1 MQRKFVTIESN
12 TSDEIFMIVEVEYVS
27 EETLDLAVQILEGM
41 WKDCE
46 RNTTEGTVVG
56 NMIKKLEEFG
66 VSGIRPVSI
75 SNRIYV

>member
-1 MQRKFVTIESN
+1 MQRKFVAIQSK
-12 TSDEIFMIVEVEYVS
+12 TSFETFMIVEVEYVS
-27 EETLDLAVQILEGM
+27 EETFNLAVQILEGM

-56 NMIKKLEEFG
+56 NMTKKLKEFG

-75 SNRIYV
+75 SSWIYV